1 MFNCSFHNL
10 FMESMILGATLL
22 ASTSAY
28 AEDRNLVVVNGTQT
42 NILAA
47 LAQPGAGI
55 AKRPLRPNQTPPF
68 KDNSSET
75 TIVQTPKIPAIN
87 SDASVQQTNSM
98 SQVTSVSQF
107 SDVQPSDWAFG
118 ALQSLVER
126 YGCIAGYPN
135 STYRGNRAITRYEFA
150 AGLNACLS
158 RINELIGT
166 ATSDLVTK
174 EDLTTLQRLQAEFA
188 TELATLR
195 GRVDNL
201 EARTAELEANQFSTT
216 TKLVGEAV
224 FAVTDAFSGS
234 VNGSNTVFQDRVRL
248 KFISS
253 FTGKDALY
261 VRLTGGNATTLK
273 LPNGTAEGL
282 QTFNLSPA
290 NNNDFLDWLA
300 YYFPIGD
307 KIDAYVGAVNGVFF
321 DFIPTLSP
329 YLDSATGAGRALTE
343 FASSSP
349 IYRIGGGAGAG
360 INYKFSDKVV
370 LSLGYLAGDH
380 ASPQSG
386 SGLFNGQYG
395 AIAQLA
401 WNPNNNSGIG
411 LTYVNAY
418 QNRGAIFDIG
428 SGGAIVGT
436 AQANTPF
443 DEVITNSYGVEA
455 FYKFSPKVAING
467 FFGYTNAKNLAG
479 SGSADIWYYAL
490 GLAFPDLGKQGN
502 LAGILVGAEPYRGG
516 NPAPAND
523 LSLHIEGFYKY
534 RLTDNIA
541 ITPGVI
547 WITAP
552 GQNDDNQDA
561 VIGTLRTTFT
571 F

>member
-1 MFNCSFHNL
+1 MFNRSFHNL
-10 FMESMILGATLL
+10 CIESMILGATLL

-28 AEDRNLVVVNGTQT
+28 AEDRNLVAVTQI
-42 NILAA
+42 NIPTA
-47 LAQPGAGI
+47 LAQPTASI
-55 AKRPLRPNQTPPF
+55 AKRVLDPNQTSRF
-68 KDNSSET
+68 GDNFSET
-75 TIVQTPKIPAIN
+75 TIAQTPEIPAIN
-87 SDASVQQTNSM
+87 SDASVPQTSSI

-107 SDVQPSDWAFG
+107 SDVQPTDWALL

-158 RINELIGT
+158 RINELIAT

-174 EDLTTLQRLQAEFA
+174 EDLTTLQKLQEEFA
-188 TELATLR
+188 SELATLR
-195 GRVDNL
+195 GRVDSL

-216 TKLVGEAV
+216 TKLSAEAIFV
-224 FAVTDAFSGS
+224 ITNAFQGS
-234 VNGSNTVFQDRVRL
+234 VNGDNTVFQDRVRL
-248 KFISS
+248 VFQTS
-253 FTGKDALY
+253 FTGKDNLY
-261 VRLTGGNATTLK
+261 TRLSTGNTTILQ
-273 LPNGTAEGL
+273 LPGGSAEGL
-282 QTFNLSPA
+282 QTFNLAPG
-290 NNNDFLDWLA
+290 NNNLSLDWLS
-300 YYFPIGD
+300 YYFPVGN
-307 KIDAYVGAVNGVFF
+307 KIDAYIAAVNGVLY
-321 DFIPTLSP
+321 DFVPTLSP
-329 YLDSATGAGRALTE
+329 YLESASGGGRALTE

-349 IYRIGGGAGAG
+349 IYRIGGGAGG
-360 INYKFSDKVV
+360 GFNYRFSDQLV

-380 ASPQSG
+380 ANPQPDRG
-386 SGLFNGQYG
+386 FFNGQYSAFG
-395 AIAQLA
+395 QIA
-401 WNPNNNSGIG
+401 WNPNKNSGIG

-418 QNRGAIFDIG
+418 QNRGAIFDLG
-428 SGGAIVGT
+428 SGFPLVGT

-443 DEVITNSYGVEA
+443 ERTITNSYGVEA
-455 FYKFSPKVAING
+455 FYKFSPRFAVNG

-502 LAGILVGAEPYRGG
+502 LGGVLVGAEPYRGG

-534 RLTDNIA
+534 QLTDNIA

-552 GQNDDNQDA
+552 AQNNDNEDA
-561 VIGTLRTTFT
+561 VIGTVRTTFT

>member
-1 MFNCSFHNL
+1 MFNRSFHNL
-10 FMESMILGATLL
+10 FMESMILSATLL

-28 AEDRNLVVVNGTQT
+28 AEDRNLVVGNGTQT
-42 NILAA
+42 NISTA
-47 LAQPGAGI
+47 LT
-55 AKRPLRPNQTPPF
+55 KRSLRPNQTPPF

-75 TIVQTPKIPAIN
+75 TIAQTPKIPAIN
-87 SDASVQQTNSM
+87 SDASFQQTNTM

-107 SDVQPSDWAFG
+107 SDVQPTDWAFG

-158 RINELIGT
+158 RINELIAT

-174 EDLTTLQRLQAEFA
+174 EDLTTLQRLQAEFSP
-188 TELATLR
+188 ELATLR

-224 FAVTDAFSGS
+224 FAVTNAFSGS

-253 FTGKDALY
+253 FTGKDTLY

-273 LPNGTAEGL
+273 LPNGTGEGL

-321 DFIPTLSP
+321 DYIPTLSP

-380 ASPQSG
+380 ASPEAG

-401 WNPNNNSGIG
+401 WNPNKNSGIG

-418 QNRGAIFDIG
+418 QNRGAIFDMG

-443 DEVITNSYGVEA
+443 DQVITNSYGAEA

-490 GLAFPDLGKQGN
+490 GLAFPDLGKEGN
-502 LAGILVGAEPYRGG
+502 LGGILVGAEPYRGG

-561 VIGTLRTTFT
+561 VIGTVRTTFT

>member
-1 MFNCSFHNL
+1 MFNRSFHNL
-10 FMESMILGATLL
+10 FMESMVLGATLL

-28 AEDRNLVVVNGTQT
+28 AEDSNLGIVTQ
-42 NILAA
+42 A
-47 LAQPGAGI
+47 
-55 AKRPLRPNQTPPF
+55 
-68 KDNSSET
+68 NSPKT
-75 TIVQTPKIPAIN
+75 TIAQTLEIPAIN
-87 SDASVQQTNSM
+87 SDTNVQQTNSM

-158 RINELIGT
+158 RINELIAT

-174 EDLTTLQRLQAEFA
+174 EDLTSLQRLQDEFA
-188 TELATLR
+188 PELATLR

-216 TKLVGEAV
+216 TKLLGEAI
-224 FAVTDAFSGS
+224 FAITDAFSGS

-248 KFISS
+248 VFKSS
-253 FTGKDALY
+253 FTGRDSLY
-261 VRLTGGNATTLK
+261 VRLTAGNATTLG
-273 LPNGTAEGL
+273 LPDGTAEGL
-282 QTFNLSPA
+282 QTFNLSGG
-290 NNNDFLDWLA
+290 NNNDFLDWLS

-307 KIDAYVGAVNGVFF
+307 KIEAYVGAVNGVFF
-321 DFIPTLSP
+321 DFVLTQSP
-329 YLDSATGAGRALTE
+329 YLDSATGGGRALTE
-343 FASSSP
+343 FASANP
-349 IYRIGGGAGAG
+349 IYRIGGGAGG
-360 INYKFSDKVV
+360 GFNYRLSDKVV

-380 ASPQSG
+380 ASPQPDSG
-386 SGLFNGQYG
+386 FFNGQYSAFG
-395 AIAQLA
+395 QLA
-401 WNPNNNSGIG
+401 WNPNKNSGIG

-418 QNRGAIFDIG
+418 QNRGAIFDLG
-428 SGGAIVGT
+428 SSFTLVGT
-436 AQANTPF
+436 EQANTPF
-443 DEVITNSYGVEA
+443 ERTITNSYGVEA
-455 FYKFSPKVAING
+455 FYKFSPRFAVNG

-490 GLAFPDLGKQGN
+490 GLAFPDLGKEGN
-502 LAGILVGAEPYRGG
+502 LGGIVVGAEPYQSG

-534 RLTDNIA
+534 QLTDNIA

-552 GQNDDNQDA
+552 AQNNDNEDA
-561 VIGTLRTTFT
+561 VIGTVRTTFT

>member
-1 MFNCSFHNL
+1 MFNRSFHNL
-10 FMESMILGATLL
+10 CIESMILGATLL

-28 AEDRNLVVVNGTQT
+28 AEDRNLVAVTQT
-42 NILAA
+42 NIPTA
-47 LAQPGAGI
+47 LAQPTAGI
-55 AKRPLRPNQTPPF
+55 AKRVLDPNQTSRF
-68 KDNSSET
+68 GDNFSET
-75 TIVQTPKIPAIN
+75 TIAQTPEIPAIN
-87 SDASVQQTNSM
+87 SDASIPQTNSM

-107 SDVQPSDWAFG
+107 SDVQPTDWALL

-135 STYRGNRAITRYEFA
+135 SIYRGNRAITRYEFA

-158 RINELIGT
+158 RINELIAT

-174 EDLTTLQRLQAEFA
+174 EDLTSLQRLQEEFA
-188 TELATLR
+188 SELATLR
-195 GRVDNL
+195 GRVDSL

-216 TKLVGEAV
+216 TKLSAEAIFV
-224 FAVTDAFSGS
+224 ITNAFGGS
-234 VNGSNTVFQDRVRL
+234 VNGDNTVFQDRVRL
-248 KFISS
+248 VFKTS
-253 FTGKDALY
+253 FTGKDNLY
-261 VRLTGGNATTLK
+261 TRLSTGNTTILQ
-273 LPNGTAEGL
+273 LPGGSAEGL
-282 QTFNLSPA
+282 QTFNLAPG
-290 NNNDFLDWLA
+290 NNNLSLDWLS
-300 YYFPIGD
+300 YYFPVGN
-307 KIDAYVGAVNGVFF
+307 KIDAYIGAVNGVLY
-321 DFIPTLSP
+321 DFVPTLSP
-329 YLDSATGAGRALTE
+329 YLESASGGGRALTE

-349 IYRIGGGAGAG
+349 IYRIGGGAGG
-360 INYKFSDKVV
+360 GFNYRFSDQLV

-380 ASPQSG
+380 ANPQPDRG
-386 SGLFNGQYG
+386 FFNGQYSAFG
-395 AIAQLA
+395 QIA
-401 WNPNNNSGIG
+401 WNPNKNSGIG

-418 QNRGAIFDIG
+418 QNRGAIFDLG
-428 SGGAIVGT
+428 SGFPLVGT

-443 DEVITNSYGVEA
+443 ERTITNSYGVEA
-455 FYKFSPKVAING
+455 FYKFSPRFAVNG

-502 LAGILVGAEPYRGG
+502 LGGVLVGAEPYRGG

-534 RLTDNIA
+534 QLTDNIA

-552 GQNDDNQDA
+552 AQNNDNEDA
-561 VIGTLRTTFT
+561 VIGTVRTTFT

>member
-1 MFNCSFHNL
+1 MLNRSFHNL
-10 FMESMILGATLL
+10 CIESMILGATLL

-28 AEDRNLVVVNGTQT
+28 AEDRNLVAVTGTQT
-42 NILAA
+42 NIPTA
-47 LAQPGAGI
+47 LAQTVGGI
-55 AKRPLRPNQTPPF
+55 ANLG
-68 KDNSSET
+68 DNSSET
-75 TIVQTPKIPAIN
+75 TIAQTPKIPAIN
-87 SDASVQQTNSM
+87 TDVNVQPKNSM

-107 SDVQPSDWAFG
+107 SDVQPTDWAFQ

-135 STYRGNRAITRYEFA
+135 QTYRGNRAITRYEFA

-158 RINELIGT
+158 RINELIAT

-174 EDLTTLQRLQAEFA
+174 QDLTTLQRLQTEFA
-188 TELATLR
+188 TELGTLR
-195 GRVDNL
+195 GRVDSL
-201 EARTAELEANQFSTT
+201 ETRTAEVEANQFSTT

-224 FAVTDAFSGS
+224 FAVTNAFSGS
-234 VNGSNTVFQDRVRL
+234 VNNSNTVFQDRVRL
-248 KFISS
+248 VFKTS
-253 FTGKDALY
+253 FTGRDTLN

-307 KIDAYVGAVNGVFF
+307 KIQAYVGAVNGVFF

-329 YLDSATGAGRALTE
+329 YLDSATGGGRALTE

-349 IYRIGGGAGAG
+349 IYRIGGGGGAG
-360 INYKFSDKVV
+360 INYKFSDKIV

-380 ASPQSG
+380 ASPQAG

-401 WNPNNNSGIG
+401 WNPNKNSGIG

-443 DEVITNSYGVEA
+443 DEVITNSYGAEA
-455 FYKFSPKVAING
+455 FYKFSPKVAVNG

-502 LAGILVGAEPYRGG
+502 LGGILVGAEPYRGG

-534 RLTDNIA
+534 QLTDNIA

-552 GQNDDNQDA
+552 GQNNDNQDA
-561 VIGTLRTTFT
+561 VIGTVRTTFT

>member
-1 MFNCSFHNL
+1 MFNRSFHNL

-28 AEDRNLVVVNGTQT
+28 AEDRNLVVGNGTQT
-42 NILAA
+42 NISTA
-47 LAQPGAGI
+47 LT
-55 AKRPLRPNQTPPF
+55 KRTLRPNQTPPF
-68 KDNSSET
+68 KDNFSET
-75 TIVQTPKIPAIN
+75 TIAQTPKIPAIN
-87 SDASVQQTNSM
+87 SDASAQQTNSM

-158 RINELIGT
+158 RINELIAT

-174 EDLTTLQRLQAEFA
+174 EDLTTLQRLQAEFSA
-188 TELATLR
+188 ELSTLR

-201 EARTAELEANQFSTT
+201 EGRTAELEANQFSTT

-224 FAVTDAFSGS
+224 FAVTNAFSGS

-273 LPNGTAEGL
+273 LPNGTGEGL

-411 LTYVNAY
+411 LTYLNAY

-443 DEVITNSYGVEA
+443 DQVITNSYGAEA

-502 LAGILVGAEPYRGG
+502 LGGILVGAEPYRGG

-561 VIGTLRTTFT
+561 VIGTVRTTFT

>member
-1 MFNCSFHNL
+1 MFNRSFHNL

-22 ASTSAY
+22 TSTSAH
-28 AEDRNLVVVNGTQT
+28 AEDRNLVALTGTQT
-42 NILAA
+42 NIPSA
-47 LAQPGAGI
+47 I
-55 AKRPLRPNQTPPF
+55 PLSPNQTPRF
-68 KDNSSET
+68 GDNFSET
-75 TIVQTPKIPAIN
+75 TIVQTPEIPVIN
-87 SDASVQQTNSM
+87 SDASVQNTNSM

-107 SDVQPSDWAFG
+107 SDVQPTDWAFG

-135 STYRGNRAITRYEFA
+135 SIYRGNRAITRYEFA

-158 RINELIGT
+158 RINELIAT

-174 EDLTTLQRLQAEFA
+174 EDLTSLQRLQAEFSP
-188 TELATLR
+188 ELATLR
-195 GRVDNL
+195 GRVDSL

-216 TKLVGEAV
+216 TKLSAEAIFV
-224 FAVTDAFSGS
+224 ITNAFQGS
-234 VNGSNTVFQDRVRL
+234 VNGDNTVFQDRVRL
-248 KFISS
+248 VFQTS
-253 FTGKDALY
+253 FTGKDNLY
-261 VRLTGGNATTLK
+261 TRLSTGNTTILQ
-273 LPNGTAEGL
+273 LPGGSAEGL
-282 QTFNLSPA
+282 QTFNLAPG
-290 NNNDFLDWLA
+290 NNNLSLDWLS
-300 YYFPIGD
+300 YYFPVGN
-307 KIDAYVGAVNGVFF
+307 KIDAYIGAVNGVLY
-321 DFIPTLSP
+321 DFVPTLSP
-329 YLDSATGAGRALTE
+329 YLESASGGGRALTE

-349 IYRIGGGAGAG
+349 IYRIGGGAGG
-360 INYKFSDKVV
+360 GFNYRFSDQLV

-380 ASPQSG
+380 ANPQPDRG
-386 SGLFNGQYG
+386 FFNGQYSAFG
-395 AIAQLA
+395 QIA
-401 WNPNNNSGIG
+401 WNPNKNSGIG

-418 QNRGAIFDIG
+418 QNRGAIFDLG
-428 SGGAIVGT
+428 SGFPLVGT

-443 DEVITNSYGVEA
+443 ERMITNSYGVEA
-455 FYKFSPKVAING
+455 FYKFNSRFAVNG

-502 LAGILVGAEPYRGG
+502 LGGVLVGAEPYRGG

-552 GQNDDNQDA
+552 AQNDDNQDA
-561 VIGTLRTTFT
+561 VIGTVRTTFT

>member
-1 MFNCSFHNL
+1 MFNRSFHNL

-22 ASTSAY
+22 ANTSVH
-28 AEDRNLVVVNGTQT
+28 AEDRNLVAVTRTQT
-42 NILAA
+42 NNLV
-47 LAQPGAGI
+47 LGI
-55 AKRPLRPNQTPPF
+55 AKLSLSPNHPRF
-68 KDNSSET
+68 GDNSLET
-75 TIVQTPKIPAIN
+75 TIAQTPKIPAIN
-87 SDASVQQTNSM
+87 SDASVQNTNSM

-107 SDVQPSDWAFG
+107 SDVQPTDWAFG

-126 YGCIAGYPN
+126 YGCITGYLN

-158 RINELIGT
+158 RINELIAT

-174 EDLTTLQRLQAEFA
+174 EDLTTLQRLQAEFSP
-188 TELATLR
+188 ELATLR
-195 GRVDNL
+195 GRVDSL

-216 TKLVGEAV
+216 TKLSAEAIFV
-224 FAVTDAFSGS
+224 ITNAFQGS
-234 VNGSNTVFQDRVRL
+234 VNGDNTVFQDRVRL
-248 KFISS
+248 VFKTS
-253 FTGKDALY
+253 FTGKDNLY
-261 VRLTGGNATTLK
+261 TRLTAGNTTLLQ
-273 LPNGTAEGL
+273 LPGGSAEGL
-282 QTFNLSPA
+282 QTFNLAPS
-290 NNNDFLDWLA
+290 NNNLSLDWLS
-300 YYFPIGD
+300 YYFPVGN
-307 KIDAYVGAVNGVFF
+307 KIDAYIGAVNGVLY
-321 DFIPTLSP
+321 DFVPTLSP
-329 YLDSATGAGRALTE
+329 YLESASGGGRALTE

-349 IYRIGGGAGAG
+349 IYRIGGAGG
-360 INYKFSDKVV
+360 GFNYRFSDQLV

-380 ASPQSG
+380 ASPQPDRG
-386 SGLFNGQYG
+386 FFNGQYSAFG
-395 AIAQLA
+395 QIA
-401 WNPNNNSGIG
+401 WNPNKNSGIG

-418 QNRGAIFDIG
+418 QNRGAIFDLG
-428 SGGAIVGT
+428 SSFTLVGT

-443 DEVITNSYGVEA
+443 ERTITNSYGVEA
-455 FYKFSPKVAING
+455 FYKFSPRFAVNG

-502 LAGILVGAEPYRGG
+502 LGGVIVGAEPYRGG

-534 RLTDNIA
+534 QLTDNIA

-552 GQNDDNQDA
+552 AQNDDNQDA
-561 VIGTLRTTFT
+561 VIGTVRTTFT

>member
-1 MFNCSFHNL
+1 MFNRSFHNL
-10 FMESMILGATLL
+10 CIESMILGATLL

-28 AEDRNLVVVNGTQT
+28 AEDRNLVAVTQI
-42 NILAA
+42 NIPTA
-47 LAQPGAGI
+47 LAQPTASI
-55 AKRPLRPNQTPPF
+55 AKRVLDPNQTSRF
-68 KDNSSET
+68 GDNFSET
-75 TIVQTPKIPAIN
+75 TIAQTPEIPAIN
-87 SDASVQQTNSM
+87 SDASVPQTSSI

-107 SDVQPSDWAFG
+107 SDVQPTDWALL

-158 RINELIGT
+158 RINELIAT

-174 EDLTTLQRLQAEFA
+174 EDLTSLQRLQEEFA
-188 TELATLR
+188 SELATLR
-195 GRVDNL
+195 GRVDSL

-216 TKLVGEAV
+216 TKLSAEAIFV
-224 FAVTDAFSGS
+224 ITNAFGGS
-234 VNGSNTVFQDRVRL
+234 VNGDNTVFQDRVRL
-248 KFISS
+248 VFQTS
-253 FTGKDALY
+253 FTGKDNLY
-261 VRLTGGNATTLK
+261 TRLSTGNTTILQ
-273 LPNGTAEGL
+273 LPGGSAEGL
-282 QTFNLSPA
+282 QTFNLAPG
-290 NNNDFLDWLA
+290 NNNLSLDWLS
-300 YYFPIGD
+300 YYFPVGN
-307 KIDAYVGAVNGVFF
+307 KIDAYIAAVNGVLY
-321 DFIPTLSP
+321 DFVPTLSP
-329 YLDSATGAGRALTE
+329 YLESASGGGRALTE

-349 IYRIGGGAGAG
+349 INRIGGGAGG
-360 INYKFSDKVV
+360 GFNYRFSDQLV

-380 ASPQSG
+380 ANPQPDRG
-386 SGLFNGQYG
+386 FFNGQYSAFG
-395 AIAQLA
+395 QIA
-401 WNPNNNSGIG
+401 WNPNKNSGIG

-418 QNRGAIFDIG
+418 QNRGAIFDLG
-428 SGGAIVGT
+428 SGFPLVGT

-443 DEVITNSYGVEA
+443 ERTITNSYGVEA
-455 FYKFSPKVAING
+455 FYKFSPRFAVNG

-479 SGSADIWYYAL
+479 SSSADIWYYAL

-502 LAGILVGAEPYRGG
+502 LGGVLVGAEPYRGG

-534 RLTDNIA
+534 QLTDNIA

-552 GQNDDNQDA
+552 AQNNDNEDA
-561 VIGTLRTTFT
+561 VIGTVRTTFT

>member
-1 MFNCSFHNL
+1 MFNRSFHNL

-22 ASTSAY
+22 ASTSAH
-28 AEDRNLVVVNGTQT
+28 AEDRNLVAVTKTQT
-42 NILAA
+42 NIPSATCVSPRCA
-47 LAQPGAGI
+47 NA
-55 AKRPLRPNQTPPF
+55 NF
-68 KDNSSET
+68 WDNSSET
-75 TIVQTPKIPAIN
+75 TIAQTLKIPAIN

-107 SDVQPSDWAFG
+107 SDVQPTDWAFG

-158 RINELIGT
+158 RINELIAT

-174 EDLTTLQRLQAEFA
+174 EDLTTLQRLQAEFSP
-188 TELATLR
+188 ELATLR
-195 GRVDNL
+195 GRVDSL

-216 TKLVGEAV
+216 TKLSAEAIFV
-224 FAVTDAFSGS
+224 ITNAFQGS
-234 VNGSNTVFQDRVRL
+234 VNGDNTVFQDRVRL
-248 KFISS
+248 VLQTS
-253 FTGKDALY
+253 FTGKDTLY
-261 VRLTGGNATTLK
+261 TRLTTGNTTILQLPGGS
-273 LPNGTAEGL
+273 AEGL
-282 QTFNLSPA
+282 QTFNLAPS
-290 NNNDFLDWLA
+290 NNNLFLDWLS
-300 YYFPIGD
+300 YYFPVGN
-307 KIDAYVGAVNGVFF
+307 KIDAYIGAVNGVLY
-321 DFIPTLSP
+321 DFVPTLSP
-329 YLDSATGAGRALTE
+329 YLESASGGGRALTE

-349 IYRIGGGAGAG
+349 IYRIGGGAGG
-360 INYKFSDKVV
+360 GFNYRFSDQLV

-380 ASPQSG
+380 ASPQPDRG
-386 SGLFNGQYG
+386 FFNGQYSAFG
-395 AIAQLA
+395 QIA
-401 WNPNNNSGIG
+401 WNPNKNSGIG

-418 QNRGAIFDIG
+418 QNRGAIFDLG
-428 SGGAIVGT
+428 SGFTLVGT
-436 AQANTPF
+436 NQANTPF
-443 DEVITNSYGVEA
+443 ERRITNSYGVEA
-455 FYKFSPKVAING
+455 FYKFTPQFAVNG

-479 SGSADIWYYAL
+479 TGSADIWYYAL

-502 LAGILVGAEPYRGG
+502 LGGVLVGAEPYRGG

-552 GQNDDNQDA
+552 AQNDDNQDA
-561 VIGTLRTTFT
+561 VIGTVRTTFT

>member
-1 MFNCSFHNL
+1 MFNRSFHNL

-22 ASTSAY
+22 TSTSAH
-28 AEDRNLVVVNGTQT
+28 AEDRNLVALTGTQT
-42 NILAA
+42 NIPSA
-47 LAQPGAGI
+47 I
-55 AKRPLRPNQTPPF
+55 PLSPNQTPRF
-68 KDNSSET
+68 GDNFSET
-75 TIVQTPKIPAIN
+75 TIVQTPEIPVIN
-87 SDASVQQTNSM
+87 SDASVQNTNSM

-107 SDVQPSDWAFG
+107 SDVQPTDWAFG

-135 STYRGNRAITRYEFA
+135 SIYRGNRAITRYEFA

-158 RINELIGT
+158 RINELIAT

-174 EDLTTLQRLQAEFA
+174 EDLTSLQRLQAEFSP
-188 TELATLR
+188 ELATLR
-195 GRVDNL
+195 GRVDSL

-216 TKLVGEAV
+216 TKLSAEAIFV
-224 FAVTDAFSGS
+224 ITNAFQGS
-234 VNGSNTVFQDRVRL
+234 VNGDNTVFQDRVRL
-248 KFISS
+248 VFQTS
-253 FTGKDALY
+253 FTGKDNLY
-261 VRLTGGNATTLK
+261 TRLSTGNTTILQ
-273 LPNGTAEGL
+273 LPGGSAEGL
-282 QTFNLSPA
+282 QTFNLAPG
-290 NNNDFLDWLA
+290 NNNLSLDWLS
-300 YYFPIGD
+300 YYFPVGN
-307 KIDAYVGAVNGVFF
+307 KIDAYIGAVNGVLY
-321 DFIPTLSP
+321 DFVPTLSP
-329 YLDSATGAGRALTE
+329 YLESASGGGRALTE

-349 IYRIGGGAGAG
+349 IYRIGGGAGG
-360 INYKFSDKVV
+360 GFNYRFSDQLV

-380 ASPQSG
+380 ANPQPDRG
-386 SGLFNGQYG
+386 FFNGQYSAFG
-395 AIAQLA
+395 QIA
-401 WNPNNNSGIG
+401 WNPNKNSGIG

-418 QNRGAIFDIG
+418 QNRGAIFDLG
-428 SGGAIVGT
+428 SGFPLVGT

-443 DEVITNSYGVEA
+443 ERMITNSYGVEA
-455 FYKFSPKVAING
+455 FYKFNSRFAVNG

-502 LAGILVGAEPYRGG
+502 LGGVLVGAEPHRGG

-552 GQNDDNQDA
+552 AQNDDNEDA
-561 VIGTLRTTFT
+561 VIGTVRTTFT

>member
-1 MFNCSFHNL
+1 MFNRSFHSL
-10 FMESMILGATLL
+10 FMESMIVGATLL

-28 AEDRNLVVVNGTQT
+28 AEDGNLVARTQT
-42 NILAA
+42 NI
-47 LAQPGAGI
+47 P
-55 AKRPLRPNQTPPF
+55 T
-68 KDNSSET
+68 DNFSET
-75 TIVQTPKIPAIN
+75 IIAQTPKIPAIN
-87 SDASVQQTNSM
+87 SDASVPQTNSM

-107 SDVQPSDWAFG
+107 SDVQPTDWAFQ

-158 RINELIGT
+158 RINELIAT

-174 EDLTTLQRLQAEFA
+174 EDLSTVKRLQEEFTAE
-188 TELATLR
+188 LSTLR
-195 GRVDNL
+195 GRVDSL
-201 EARTAELEANQFSTT
+201 ESRTAELEAHQFSTT
-216 TKLVGEAV
+216 TKLSAEAI
-224 FAVTDAFSGS
+224 FAITNAFSGS
-234 VNGSNTVFQDRVRL
+234 VNNSNTVFQDRVRL
-248 KFISS
+248 VFNSS
-253 FTGKDALY
+253 FTGRDTLN
-261 VRLTGGNATTLK
+261 VRLTAGNATTLR

-282 QTFNLSPA
+282 ETFNLSPA

-307 KIDAYVGAVNGVFF
+307 KIQAYVGAVNGVFF

-329 YLDSATGAGRALTE
+329 YLDSATGGGRALTE

-360 INYKFSDKVV
+360 INYKLSDKVV

-380 ASPQSG
+380 ASPQAG
-386 SGLFNGQYG
+386 SGLFDGQYG
-395 AIAQLA
+395 AIAQLLLK
-401 WNPNNNSGIG
+401 PNNNSGIG

-443 DEVITNSYGVEA
+443 NTMITNSYGAEA
-455 FYKFSPKVAING
+455 FYKFSPKVAVNG

-490 GLAFPDLGKQGN
+490 GLAFPDLGKEGN
-502 LAGILVGAEPYRGG
+502 LGGVLVGAEPYRGG

-534 RLTDNIA
+534 QLTDNIA

-552 GQNDDNQDA
+552 GQNNDNQDA
-561 VIGTLRTTFT
+561 VIGTVRTTFT

>member
-1 MFNCSFHNL
+1 MFNRSFHNL
-10 FMESMILGATLL
+10 FMESMIFGATLL
-22 ASTSAY
+22 ASTSAH
-28 AEDRNLVVVNGTQT
+28 AEDRNLVAVAETQT
-42 NILAA
+42 KIPSATCV
-47 LAQPGAGI
+47 
-55 AKRPLRPNQTPPF
+55 PLRCANANF
-68 KDNSSET
+68 RDNSSET
-75 TIVQTPKIPAIN
+75 TIAQMPKIPAIN

-107 SDVQPSDWAFG
+107 SDVQPTDWAFG

-158 RINELIGT
+158 RINELIAT

-188 TELATLR
+188 LELATLR
-195 GRVDNL
+195 GRVDSL

-216 TKLVGEAV
+216 TKLSAEAIFV
-224 FAVTDAFSGS
+224 ITNAFQGS
-234 VNGSNTVFQDRVRL
+234 VNGDNTVFQDRVRL
-248 KFISS
+248 VLQTS
-253 FTGKDALY
+253 FTGKDTLNT
-261 VRLTGGNATTLK
+261 RLSTGNSTLLQ
-273 LPNGTAEGL
+273 LPGGSAEGL
-282 QTFNLSPA
+282 QTFNLAPS
-290 NNNDFLDWLA
+290 NNSLSLDWLS
-300 YYFPIGD
+300 YYFPVGN
-307 KIDAYVGAVNGVFF
+307 KIDAYIGAVNGVLY
-321 DFIPTLSP
+321 DFVPTLSP
-329 YLDSATGAGRALTE
+329 YLESASGGGRALTE

-349 IYRIGGGAGAG
+349 IYRIGGGAGG
-360 INYKFSDKVV
+360 GFNYRFSDQLV

-380 ASPQSG
+380 ASPQPDRG
-386 SGLFNGQYG
+386 FFNGQYSAFG
-395 AIAQLA
+395 QIA
-401 WNPNNNSGIG
+401 WNPNKNSGIG

-418 QNRGAIFDIG
+418 QNRGAIFDLG
-428 SGGAIVGT
+428 SGFTLVGT
-436 AQANTPF
+436 NQANTPF
-443 DEVITNSYGVEA
+443 ERRITNSYGVEA
-455 FYKFSPKVAING
+455 FYKFSSRFAVNG

-502 LAGILVGAEPYRGG
+502 LGGVLVGAEPYRGG

-534 RLTDNIA
+534 QLTDNIA

-552 GQNDDNQDA
+552 AQNNDNEDA
-561 VIGTLRTTFT
+561 VIGTVRTTFT

>member
-1 MFNCSFHNL
+1 MFNRSFHNL

-22 ASTSAY
+22 ANTSVH
-28 AEDRNLVVVNGTQT
+28 AEDRNLVAVTRTQT
-42 NILAA
+42 NNLV
-47 LAQPGAGI
+47 LGI
-55 AKRPLRPNQTPPF
+55 AKLSLSPNHPRF
-68 KDNSSET
+68 GDNSLET
-75 TIVQTPKIPAIN
+75 TIAQTPKIPAIN
-87 SDASVQQTNSM
+87 SDASVQNTNSM

-107 SDVQPSDWAFG
+107 SDVQPTDWAFG

-126 YGCIAGYPN
+126 YGCITGYLN

-158 RINELIGT
+158 RINELIAT

-174 EDLTTLQRLQAEFA
+174 EDLTTLQRLQAEFSP
-188 TELATLR
+188 ELATLQ
-195 GRVDNL
+195 GRVDSL

-216 TKLVGEAV
+216 TKLSAEAIFV
-224 FAVTDAFSGS
+224 ITNAFQGS
-234 VNGSNTVFQDRVRL
+234 VNGDNTVFQDRVRL
-248 KFISS
+248 VFKTS
-253 FTGKDALY
+253 FTGKDNLY
-261 VRLTGGNATTLK
+261 TRLTAGNTTLLQ
-273 LPNGTAEGL
+273 LPGGSAEGL
-282 QTFNLSPA
+282 QTFNLAPS
-290 NNNDFLDWLA
+290 NNNLSLDWLS
-300 YYFPIGD
+300 YYFPVGN
-307 KIDAYVGAVNGVFF
+307 KIDAYIGAVNGVLY
-321 DFIPTLSP
+321 DFVPTLSP
-329 YLDSATGAGRALTE
+329 YLESASGGGRALTE

-349 IYRIGGGAGAG
+349 IYRIGGGAGG
-360 INYKFSDKVV
+360 GFNYRFSDQLV

-380 ASPQSG
+380 ASPQPDRG
-386 SGLFNGQYG
+386 FFNGQYSAFG
-395 AIAQLA
+395 QIA
-401 WNPNNNSGIG
+401 WNPNKNSGIG

-418 QNRGAIFDIG
+418 QNRGAIFDLG
-428 SGGAIVGT
+428 SSFTLVGT

-443 DEVITNSYGVEA
+443 ERTITNSYGVEA
-455 FYKFSPKVAING
+455 FYKFSPRFAVNG

-502 LAGILVGAEPYRGG
+502 LGGVIVGAEPYRGG

-534 RLTDNIA
+534 QLTDNIA

-552 GQNDDNQDA
+552 AQNDDNQDA
-561 VIGTLRTTFT
+561 VIGTVRTTFT